1 MPTEAAG
8 AGLSTRRL
16 DLDMFANT
24 AAHAARLA
32 ERGRAFAPHCS
43 VMRLQA
49 AQHSGTAA
57 ATTHPVVSTEDDAR
71 LLSLLRDHERHLLKE
86 SARHLGELPQR
97 CAGESW
103 VRQDVDAVPSLDA
116 APGRS
121 EGAEGE
127 ACAQKGEDDVYTA
140 AEESLSRLISRCH
153 AELHQLSLQERGS
166 AAAAAVAGA
175 AADETSAQ
183 DGAAEVEKAM
193 LEAQVLESERRRS
206 RQIAE
211 ALLDINLR
219 LCQLEQCRD
228 EENRLLEETQ
238 ALHHLLDTHVRAL
251 ASHERSQQADAA
263 GPTRDLARL
272 EAEND
277 ALMQR
282 LSTLVDDVFGDD
294 GVQDAAPRDRPD
306 AAASGKRT
314 KHQAGGKS
322 RSGVRGAGAGDA
334 AAAIGTGEASKG
346 GGAGG
351 IGEGRMEAE
360 GQSVAQG
367 REGEARG
374 ESIVE
379 KASQSLKV
387 LLSEVMSRSLLDD
400 PAARCYS
407 ESSN

>member
-1 MPTEAAG
+1 CKTLACSP
-8 AGLSTRRL
+8 RRL
-16 DLDMFANT
+16 
-24 AAHAARLA
+24 
-32 ERGRAFAPHCS
+32 P
-43 VMRLQA
+43 
-49 AQHSGTAA
+49 
-57 ATTHPVVSTEDDAR
+57 
-71 LLSLLRDHERHLLKE
+71 LLGHT
-86 SARHLGELPQR
+86 LPQR

-153 AELHQLSLQERGS
+153 AELHQLSLQERGEGS

-193 LEAQVLESERRRS
+193 LQAQVLESERRSS

-282 LSTLVDDVFGDD
+282 LSSLVDDVFGDD
-294 GVQDAAPRDRPD
+294 GVQDAAPRNRPD

-379 KASQSLKV
+379 RASQSLKV